1 MDKITGFESALETA
15 VEKPSLPSIRL
26 EFFRHDEKES
36 DPGKPEQDIRLT
48 QAGREHASSVGLERE
63 PQADVAVVYGS
74 PRVRSTETA
83 LRQALAGT
91 GEISSEDS
99 LEDIEDLVSSHLAV
113 GKKNLVDE
121 RLNFHYGPAYID
133 SAMERFT
140 GGKDYLVFSL
150 MESDN
155 LVKEK
160 KDNESSCYSRQAA
173 GIAEIVK
180 RYFGTL
186 SRWEQITTENPD
198 KYKKSGLELQRF
210 FGSHATVPETFLLKV
225 IEKQEGKEAALEFL
239 GRDLGKNGF
248 GYSEGYSLKIR
259 RDEESGEATGELS
272 YKDKVWKID
281 GDLLEA
287 IIADRD
293 ELDKSINS

>member
-1 MDKITGFESALETA
+1 MEKITGFESALETA
-15 VEKPSLPSIRL
+15 AEKPPLPSIRL

-48 QAGREHASSVGLERE
+48 QAGREHASAVGLERE
-63 PQADVAVVYGS
+63 PQVDVAVVYGS
-74 PRVRSTETA
+74 SRVRSTETA

-91 GEISSEDS
+91 GEIGPADS
-99 LEDIEDLVSSHLAV
+99 LEDMESMIDSRLEV
-113 GKKNLVDE
+113 GQKSLVDE

-133 SAMERFT
+133 PAMERFAK
-140 GGKDYLVFSL
+140 GKDYLVFAL

-160 KDNESSCYSRQAA
+160 KDKESSCYSRQAA
-173 GIAEIVK
+173 GIAEIVE
-180 RYFGTL
+180 RYFDAL
-186 SRWEQITTENPD
+186 SRWEQITTEQPD

-210 FGSHATVPETFLLKV
+210 FGSHATVTETFLLKV
-225 IEKQEGKEAALEFL
+225 IEKQEGKEAALGFL
-239 GRDLGKNGF
+239 GHDLGKNGF
-248 GYSEGYSLKIR
+248 GYSEGYSLKIS

-272 YKDKVWKID
+272 YKGRTWKID
-281 GDLLEA
+281 RELLEE
-287 IIADRD
+287 IISDRD